1 MKLPAA
7 LDYAG
12 RRVLIKFHK
21 FGSGLGHHPP
31 NCLAALEE
39 ALQGGAE
46 VVEFDVR
53 LLGDNRYVLLHDQ
66 TLERETDAVGLVSK
80 LDSRSIGS
88 LRVRGGTVAPALLDD
103 VVKRLVEHRSPLKVQ
118 VDLKEVMPLTTEAAR
133 SLLDTLA
140 VMRANPCLKVVVGC
154 LADWNLR
161 ALRRLDPTLDVGNDP
176 AFYIHAP
183 FPGFEMPLPTRINAY
198 GYCDDHPLGYRKV
211 MPVAEYLRDRIDVVA
226 GQVPGACEFYLHR
239 AFVARC
245 LEDGFD
251 VVRYLAREHGA
262 LVDVWTL
269 NPGDE
274 DFETH
279 LKVAL
284 EAGAGQVTTDSP
296 VGVAAA
302 VAAWAG

>member
-1 MKLPAA
+1 
-7 LDYAG
+7 
-12 RRVLIKFHK
+12 
-21 FGSGLGHHPP
+21 
-31 NCLAALEE
+31 
-39 ALQGGAE
+39 
-46 VVEFDVR
+46 

-103 VVKRLVEHRSPLKVQ
+103 VVKRLAEHRSPLKVQ
-118 VDLKEVMPLTTEAAR
+118 VDPKEVMPLTTEAAR
-133 SLLDTLA
+133 PLLDTLA

-183 FPGFEMPLPTRINAY
+183 FPGFEIPLPTRINAY

-226 GQVPGACEFYLHR
+226 GQVPGACEF
-239 AFVARC
+239 
-245 LEDGFD
+245 
-251 VVRYLAREHGA
+251 GA